1 MCSSC
6 VGVYILQ
13 HEVNSSKFSSFT
25 MLSST
30 IVAQQGR
37 KVVGVDD
44 LDEFS
49 WCGFWGASA
58 ELI

>member
-37 KVVGVDD
+37 KVVSVDD

-49 WCGFWGASA
+49 
-58 ELI
+58 

>member
-1 MCSSC
+1 
-6 VGVYILQ
+6 
-13 HEVNSSKFSSFT
+13 

-49 WCGFWGASA
+49 
-58 ELI
+58 